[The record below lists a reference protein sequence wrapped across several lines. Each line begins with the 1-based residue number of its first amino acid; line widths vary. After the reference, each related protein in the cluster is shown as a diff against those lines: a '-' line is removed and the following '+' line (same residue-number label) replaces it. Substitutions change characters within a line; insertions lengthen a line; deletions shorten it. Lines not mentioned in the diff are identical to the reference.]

1 MEISAPLSMNK
12 GTLAPFICVMSP
24 ATKYFVPVLND
35 ATQIVFSTGAFGE
48 QGHGATDAAAA
59 VFVEDASAAATAS
72 GGDAAA
78 AALVGDADAAAAA
91 LFGTQTRRRPHPRR
105 RYKKQG
111 GEGVEKWTLSGR
123 YLQ

>member
-12 GTLAPFICVMSP
+12 GTLALFICVMFP

-35 ATQIVFSTGAFGE
+35 ATQIVFSTGAVGE
-48 QGHGATDAAAA
+48 QGRGETDAAAA

-78 AALVGDADAAAAA
+78 LFGDADEATATSTEA
-91 LFGTQTRRRPHPRR
+91 LQEARWRRR
-105 RYKKQG
+105 
-111 GEGVEKWTLSGR
+111 
-123 YLQ
+123 

>member
-12 GTLAPFICVMSP
+12 GTLALFICVMFP

-35 ATQIVFSTGAFGE
+35 ATQIVFSTGAVGE
-48 QGHGATDAAAA
+48 RGRGEADAAAA
-59 VFVEDASAAATAS
+59 VFVGDASAAAT
-72 GGDAAA
+72 AA